1 MFDTLL
7 SGLFLALIGI
17 VDAASPSASGVPWP
31 PLPSLEPYSA
41 ANGKAYFE
49 PVSISSGLTSNT
61 TNITSSR
68 LTFNA
73 VGDIF
78 TSQLYDYQAIE

>member
-1 MFDTLL
+1 MMFDTRLP
-7 SGLFLALIGI
+7 GLILALIGI

-31 PLPSLEPYSA
+31 PLPSPEPYSSVKGQA
-41 ANGKAYFE
+41 QFE
-49 PVSISSGLTSNT
+49 PVSISTGLTSNS

-73 VGDIF
+73 VGDTY
-78 TSQLYDYQAIE
+78 TSQ